1 VAYVVVVVDSSQQ
14 FVRNGPFVRD
24 LVTGETR
31 AMPNPGLDGSW
42 LFPDVGPSL
51 SDDGSRV
58 VYSLFDPSSSDLPAG
73 FYRFQTLV
81 ADTATAAVI
90 TTVYESLIAADATSI
105 PRIEP
110 TISGDGTEVDLAK
123 TVDGVATIFRD
134 DLDAPGLHPILT
146 DIPEPRGLALSD
158 DGNLLGFLRSSQYV
172 VSTNGSTPR
181 VVSANRLGR
190 AATATAGAL
199 SGNGQWVAFA
209 SNDPSLVRADRN
221 GVEDVFLRSVW
232 SSLRL
237 KSLAPH

>member
-1 VAYVVVVVDSSQQ
+1 
-14 FVRNGPFVRD
+14 
-24 LVTGETR
+24 
-31 AMPNPGLDGSW
+31 
-42 LFPDVGPSL
+42 LFPDVGPSP
-51 SDDGSRV
+51 SDDGSRII
-58 VYSLFDPSSSDLPAG
+58 YSGLDNTAASHLPEG

-81 ADTATAAVI
+81 ADTATATVVA
-90 TTVYESLIAADATSI
+90 TVYEDLIPLAATDI

-110 TISGDGTEVDLAK
+110 TISGDGTEVALAK

-134 DLDAPGLHPILT
+134 DLDSPALRPDLS

-209 SNDPSLVRADRN
+209 SNDPSLVRADRY